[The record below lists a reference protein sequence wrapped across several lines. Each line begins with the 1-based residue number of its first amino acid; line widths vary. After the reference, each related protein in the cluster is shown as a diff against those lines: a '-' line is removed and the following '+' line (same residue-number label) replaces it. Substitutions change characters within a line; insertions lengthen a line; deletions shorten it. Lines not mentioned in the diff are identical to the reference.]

1 MCVCVQADDVRKDHL
16 QNLRGCGQTAAAD
29 AFSLSTA
36 TADIAEVIG
45 LKYEAAHHSLDTPG
59 IKNLD
64 YCLSRVTSKYN
75 NLINM

>member
-1 MCVCVQADDVRKDHL
+1 MYFGVQADKVRKDHL
-16 QNLRGCGQTAAAD
+16 QDLRGCGQTAAAD
-29 AFSLSTA
+29 AFSLPST
-36 TADIAEVIG
+36 TTNIVEVIG
-45 LKYEAAHHSLDTPG
+45 HRYEAAHRCLDATG